1 MRRLATLLLVPALL
15 LGAAACGSDSK
26 DDKGDTTSRQ
36 VPVSTTGAVTA
47 NSAFGQPPNIAIPE
61 KVKPPKDMQVQ
72 VLTEG
77 SGPVVDKNNMATFNY
92 EGVSWS
98 SRRVFDSSFEA
109 GRTPFTVPDLTS
121 GLIQGWLEAMPG
133 KKVGTRLLMTIP
145 PDKGYGPDGNPPKI
159 AKNETLVFVVDL
171 VDTVGKMDGAQGTAV
186 NVTNADLP
194 KVQTEGVKVTGVTFP
209 KDKPAPTAVVKQ
221 PLIEGTGAAVTPTD
235 TVTMQTVQYVW
246 GADKT
251 IGSSWGGSGPT
262 QVSLATG
269 STNLMKT
276 LADSLAG
283 VKVGSRVMLVI
294 PPDKAFGAEGNQQAG
309 VPANASLVLVLDI
322 LRTAQVSNG

>member
-26 DDKGDTTSRQ
+26 DDQGDTTSRQ

-47 NSAFGQPPNIAIPE
+47 NSAFGQQPNIAIPE

-121 GLIQGWLEAMPG
+121 GLIQGWLDAMPG

-171 VDTVGKMDGAQGTAV
+171 VDTVGKTDGAQGTAV

-194 KVQTEGVKVTGVTFP
+194 KVQTDGVKITGLTFP
-209 KDKPAPTAVVKQ
+209 KDKPAPTALVKQ
-221 PLIEGTGAAVTPTD
+221 PLIEGTGAAVTATD

-246 GADKT
+246 APTRPSGRAGAAAARRRCRLR
-251 IGSSWGGSGPT
+251 P
-262 QVSLATG
+262 AT
-269 STNLMKT
+269 
-276 LADSLAG
+276 
-283 VKVGSRVMLVI
+283 R
-294 PPDKAFGAEGNQQAG
+294 
-309 VPANASLVLVLDI
+309 
-322 LRTAQVSNG
+322 R